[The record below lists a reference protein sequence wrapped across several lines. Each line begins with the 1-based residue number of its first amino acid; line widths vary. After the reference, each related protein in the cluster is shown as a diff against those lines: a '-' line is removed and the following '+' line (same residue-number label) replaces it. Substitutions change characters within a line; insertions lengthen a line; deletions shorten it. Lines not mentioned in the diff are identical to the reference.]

1 MEVFRGMLFYIILM
15 IFLKSIVRKVLTK
28 GLNSYITKWDTPK
41 QIAVLDDGK
50 RKGYKSYVPDIL
62 VDYDPLTNSAKAVL
76 DC

>member
-1 MEVFRGMLFYIILM
+1 M
-15 IFLKSIVRKVLTK
+15 
-28 GLNSYITKWDTPK
+28 PK

-76 DC
+76 DAKNKFLI